1 MGDFKTAFIE
11 GFGKSLAY
19 AVGGI
24 IFLLMVA
31 LLSGT
36 GWLVKNKTPVGDFL
50 KPKQPQ
56 QSFGN

>member
-31 LLSGT
+31 LLGGT
-36 GWLVKNKTPVGDFL
+36 GYLTAARN
-50 KPKQPQ
+50 PKLRAAITQV
-56 QSFGN
+56 ND